1 MLHHDKTFD
10 RVTSVFVRIL
20 LFFPLSMVLYGIT
33 DKIVFFWIGVTCVSL
48 FLLYEIWSMCYA
60 VTSRAIVSVFL
71 TAVIVYILFSAFV
84 IFVYPGLDRFPGKTD
99 GNLQDS
105 KIEEN
110 IETNR
115 IEGDT
120 QAHGVYVYVTEH
132 GGKYHKADCRYAE
145 NWVEKMA
152 IENAIDAGYEP
163 CKVCNP

>member
-10 RVTSVFVRIL
+10 RITSVFVRIL
-20 LFFPLSMVLYGIT
+20 LLFPLFMVLYGIT
-33 DKIVFFWIGVTCVSL
+33 DKSIFFLIGMTCVSL

-60 VTSRAIVSVFL
+60 VTSKAIVSVFL
-71 TAVIVYILFSAFV
+71 TAVIVYILFSAFA
-84 IFVYPGLDRFPGKTD
+84 IFVYPGLSRSQRKAER
-99 GNLQDS
+99 NLPDI

-115 IEGDT
+115 TEGDV
-120 QAHGVYVYVTEH
+120 QEHGVYVYVTEH

-145 NWVEKMA
+145 DWVEKMA